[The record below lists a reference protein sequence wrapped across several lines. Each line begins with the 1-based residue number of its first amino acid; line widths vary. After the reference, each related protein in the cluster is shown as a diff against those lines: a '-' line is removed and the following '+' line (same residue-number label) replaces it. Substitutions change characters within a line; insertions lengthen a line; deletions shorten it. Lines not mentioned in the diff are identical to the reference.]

1 MKRWG
6 VLLCVLFLMLAG
18 CGGGGGDGDMN
29 ALDVPEYDLAGCW
42 EVNEQPE
49 CEGNIVPDAELGTLE
64 VDYRESFD
72 ASLGE
77 LEAEYVSAGPTRIR
91 QTGNVL
97 NLTDTDTGRQI
108 SGTIVGDLVRYD
120 DTEDILGV
128 AGTAE
133 AEGTALSAD
142 VLVLTHVYEFS
153 ADGFYGAVVCELRSE
168 RIVGAPASCIEAGE
182 PIP

>member
-18 CGGGGGDGDMN
+18 CGGGGGGGGGDDDGSTD
-29 ALDVPEYDLAGCW
+29 ALAVPEYDLAGCW

-49 CEGNIVPDAELGTLE
+49 CEGNIVPDAGLGTLE

-77 LEAEYVSAGPTRIR
+77 LETEYVSAGPTRIR

-108 SGTIVGDLVRYD
+108 SGTIVGDVVRYD
-120 DTEDILGV
+120 DTEDISGV

-133 AEGTALSAD
+133 AEGTAL
-142 VLVLTHVYEFS
+142 S